1 MDIEFE
7 LIIIPKLVAAFILG
21 AFIGYDRER
30 EAKDA
35 GIRTYAAVCL
45 GATLFTTIA
54 EHLQDVSSASRIIA
68 NIVMGVGFLG
78 AGIIYR
84 DEATKSSHG
93 LTTAATVWCTA
104 AIGVA
109 VGLDSY
115 IIAIIASLM
124 IYFLLSLDRQQWY
137 IRWKNKIKE
146 EAEEHD
152 KIINKPGT

>member
-1 MDIEFE
+1 MDVRFE
-7 LIIIPKLVAAFILG
+7 LVIVFKLIVSFLLG
-21 AFIGYDRER
+21 AYIGFDRER

-68 NIVMGVGFLG
+68 NIVIGVGFLG
-78 AGIIYR
+78 AGIIYLN
-84 DEATKSSHG
+84 EATESSHG

-115 IIAIIASLM
+115 IIAIMASLM
-124 IYFLLSLDRQQWY
+124 IYFLLSLERQQWY

-152 KIINKPGT
+152 KILNKPGT